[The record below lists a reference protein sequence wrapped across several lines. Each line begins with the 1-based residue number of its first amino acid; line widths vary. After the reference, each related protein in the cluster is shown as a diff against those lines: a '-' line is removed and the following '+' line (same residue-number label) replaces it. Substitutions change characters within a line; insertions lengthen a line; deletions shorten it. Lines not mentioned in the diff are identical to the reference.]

1 MIFITM
7 GRHAG
12 TAVIRLTVCDTWRPQ
27 QSTGPISLRSTR
39 APQAH
44 GSWPLAQLQADL

>member
-1 MIFITM
+1 MSFITKAQ
-7 GRHAG
+7 HAW
-12 TAVIRLTVCDTWRPQ
+12 TVIRLTVCNTHGRQ

-44 GSWPLAQLQADL
+44 GSWPLAQLQA